1 MKTKFCKNCGK
12 EKSIKEF
19 YRHSNTKDGY
29 FNICKECVIKR
40 AKNYRK
46 ENIEKVREYDR
57 NRPNKEERYVKN
69 KEYVKNNRKRV
80 NEAKLNWKKR
90 NKDKVNAY
98 VKVKR
103 AIEKGILKK
112 PIKCELCGEKTELYA
127 HHTDYSQPLKVIFL
141 CDKCHKI
148 EHKKINE
155 KMRKIENGKI
165 CSC

>member
-1 MKTKFCKNCGK
+1 MKTKVCKKCGE
-12 EKSIKEF
+12 EKPIEEYYVHKQMA
-19 YRHSNTKDGY
+19 DGY
-29 FNICKECVIKR
+29 LNICKECTKKR
-40 AKNYRK
+40 VAIHR
-46 ENIEKVREYDR
+46 ENNLEKIREYDR
-57 NRPNKEERYVKN
+57 NRPNKEERYVKH

-80 NEAKLNWKKR
+80 NEAKSNWKKR
-90 NKDKVNAY
+90 NKDKANAY
-98 VKVKR
+98 VKVNR

>member
-1 MKTKFCKNCGK
+1 MKTKVCKKCGE
-12 EKSIKEF
+12 EKPIEEYYVHKQMA
-19 YRHSNTKDGY
+19 DGHL
-29 FNICKECVIKR
+29 NICKECTKKR
-40 AKNYRK
+40 VAIHR
-46 ENIEKVREYDR
+46 ENNLEKIREYDR
-57 NRPNKEERYVKN
+57 NRPNKEERYVKH

-90 NKDKVNAY
+90 NKDKANAY
-98 VKVKR
+98 VKVNR